1 MGGKKGFLYKALR
14 KVAGT
19 SKHYYCIVLTII
31 IVTVVVE
38 VHKPPSL
45 FAL

>member
-19 SKHYYCIVLTII
+19 SKHYYCIVLNI